1 MLTESQFDIL
11 YYLYKLS
18 ATGTDSTAQP
28 SITQRYLAQVF
39 DFSLGKLNGII
50 SQLEEEKLIKIDQQN
65 YSITEN
71 GIKSLEPYKV
81 SNAIIMAAGMSSR
94 FAPLSYERP
103 KGLLRVK
110 GDILIEREI
119 KQLQEAGITDITIV
133 VGYMKEAFFYL
144 AEKFNVKIVVNE
156 DYYRYNNTSTLIRV
170 TDKLSNTYICS
181 SDNYFVENVF
191 EPYVYKSYYSTVF
204 TPGDTDEWCVKTDPK
219 GRIKQVTVGGQNS
232 WYMLGHVYWDKSF
245 SQKFVEI
252 LKKEYDKAE
261 TKDGLWEKLYVR
273 NIKDLDLYIKKYD
286 SDKVKEF
293 DSLEELR
300 EFDSEYI
307 NNADSSILRNICKIL
322 DCSIKDITNIKAIK
336 AGLTNTSFQFSVNG
350 QNYVYRHPGRGT
362 ENYIN
367 RESEAFSMEVAKK
380 LELDNTFVYMD
391 CKQGW
396 KISKFVQNA
405 RELNYDSPKE
415 VDKAIVMM
423 QKLHNANIK
432 SKFDFNIWNKT
443 EDFIETLKK
452 LGKINFEGFEE
463 LHNTML
469 KVHQKVTTDKYSRN
483 ILCHCDCYSPNFLF
497 NDKDELFLIDW
508 EYSGN
513 DDPASDLGTF
523 ICCSTYD
530 FNKAVEIIE
539 KYLNHKPDA
548 EELSHYLGYVSEASY
563 YWYVWALYQETRGN
577 PVGEWEYLW
586 FKNSQVFAKACLD
599 VQK

>member
-11 YYLYKLS
+11 YFLTTSSEKTS
-18 ATGTDSTAQP
+18 
-28 SITQRYLAQVF
+28 QRDLAQKLDV
-39 DFSLGKLNGII
+39 SLGKVNGLIT
-50 SQLEEEKLIKIDQQN
+50 QLSEEHLINVSDAG
-65 YSITEN
+65 YSITDN
-71 GIKSLEPYKV
+71 GYKALEPYKV
-81 SNAIIMAAGMSSR
+81 NNAIIMAAGMSSR
-94 FAPLSYERP
+94 FAPLSYEKP
-103 KGLLRVK
+103 KGLLCVK
-110 GDILIEREI
+110 GEILIEREI
-119 KQLQEAGITDITIV
+119 KQLQAVGITDITIV
-133 VGYMKEAFFYL
+133 VGYMKEKFFYL
-144 AEKFNVKIVVNE
+144 ADKFNVKIVVNE

-170 TDKLSNTYICS
+170 TDKLANTYICS
-181 SDNYFVENVF
+181 SDNYFVDNVF

-204 TPGDTDEWCVKTDPK
+204 TPEQTDEWCVKTDPK
-219 GRIKQVTVGGQNS
+219 GRIKQVTVGGQSS

-252 LKKEYDKAE
+252 LEREYHNAE

-273 NIKDLDLYIKKYD
+273 YIKELDLYIRKYD
-286 SDKVKEF
+286 TQKVKEF

-322 DCSIKDITNIKAIK
+322 NCSIKDIINIKAIK
-336 AGLTNTSFQFSVNG
+336 AGLTNTSFQFTVNG
-350 QNYVYRHPGRGT
+350 QDYVYRHPGRGT

-367 RESEAFSMEVAKK
+367 RESESFSMEIAKK

-405 RELNYDSPKE
+405 RELNYDNPKE
-415 VDKAIVMM
+415 VSQAINMM
-423 QKLHNANIK
+423 QKLHGANIK
-432 SKFDFNIWNKT
+432 SKYEFNIWKKT
-443 EDFIETLKK
+443 EEFIDTLKK
-452 LGKINFEGFEE
+452 LGKTDFEGFDE
-463 LHNTML
+463 LYKTML
-469 KVHQKVTTDKYSRN
+469 DVHKKVTADKYSRN

-539 KYLNHKPDA
+539 QYLNHKPDA
-548 EELSHYLGYVSEASY
+548 EELSHYLGYVAEASY

-586 FKNSQVFAKACLD
+586 FKNSQVFALACLN
-599 VQK
+599 K